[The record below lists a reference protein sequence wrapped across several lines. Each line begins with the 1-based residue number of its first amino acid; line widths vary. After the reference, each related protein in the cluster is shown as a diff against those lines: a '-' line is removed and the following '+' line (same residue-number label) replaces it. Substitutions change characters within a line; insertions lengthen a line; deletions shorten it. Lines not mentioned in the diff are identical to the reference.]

1 MCLHDVGKDHE
12 ESMHLIS
19 NVRLITKVYGVHL
32 VCLLFS
38 LHKESALEAER
49 IGELVRSLGV
59 EHQILRLEWEERK
72 GGKRGGELPPKYIVM
87 EEGRRRMLSFCQS
100 MNITTLMI
108 AHHLEDQ
115 IGKQCL
121 TGRERSGQV
130 S

>member
-1 MCLHDVGKDHE
+1 
-12 ESMHLIS
+12 MHLVYLL
-19 NVRLITKVYGVHL
+19 VR
-32 VCLLFS
+32 

-49 IGELVRSLGV
+49 TGKLVKSLGV

-72 GGKRGGELPPKYIVM
+72 GGKKGGELPPKYIVM
-87 EEGRRRMLSFCQS
+87 EKGQRRMLSFCQS
-100 MNITTLMI
+100 MNITTLMM